1 MELTHLWSAVIL
13 CILFWQTYDFSLCF
27 SVTGAGKISKHEG
40 TLLYINPHVCT
51 DVWIFSSHLSFHPAL
66 ENPRPWDIII
76 SCGHSHPLQPGLN
89 EMRWEA
95 SPIIFWLLSSAPLLS
110 DGCKPSQ
117 HISHSTFHPATLLLS
132 LSLPGWE
139 RRQGQGS
146 VEPVTVTR
154 MG

>member
-1 MELTHLWSAVIL
+1 MTQGNKSSIHCVVCEMHKPTTTVRSVGSWETHTPVPV
-13 CILFWQTYDFSLCF
+13 C
-27 SVTGAGKISKHEG
+27 V
-40 TLLYINPHVCT
+40 HVCT

-76 SCGHSHPLQPGLN
+76 SCGHSHPLQPGLS

-110 DGCKPSQ
+110 NGCKPSQ
-117 HISHSTFHPATLLLS
+117 HIAHSTFHPATLLLS

-154 MG
+154 IG